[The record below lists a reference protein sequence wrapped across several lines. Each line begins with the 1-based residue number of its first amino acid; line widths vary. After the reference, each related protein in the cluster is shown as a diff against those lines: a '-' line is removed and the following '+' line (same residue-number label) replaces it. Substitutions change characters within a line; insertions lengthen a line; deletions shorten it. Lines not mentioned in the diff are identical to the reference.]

1 MTTRSPARCLAG
13 HTRAL
18 LAAGLLPVAIG
29 IACSSEELADS
40 TSEGRGT
47 AEPTACDH
55 IDTELAP
62 AKALTRCLM
71 PSVAY
76 VETPAGSGSGMV
88 VERDGETYLLTNLH
102 VVAPD
107 PVARVVLPGD
117 EPEELDDVEVVG
129 VDKLTD
135 IALLGPIDTDRL
147 PVRLED
153 PGVEKG
159 DDVFLVGYP
168 GETEEEPEPTIT
180 SGIVSRRRTNSTFEL
195 DYVQTDASISGG
207 QSGGALA
214 DAEGDVIGVSGLGF
228 AEEFALAIAAPDVD
242 DAIERILDDGGDEYW
257 TYPPAEDR
265 EPATSGSARLADSYS
280 AAYLYLPA
288 DPAGVQLDLRV
299 SSDAAPAAIVVDDY
313 DTGENIFVDRAG
325 VAAMLGLGPDAS
337 EDEISSAIDDFGLT
351 VGDPVEPGHWVVAI
365 PPDTPASV
373 TLGVIEDRPS
383 RLTWTASPGMHIYAD
398 RVVDQPLELGEPVDG
413 ELDLLEGSATYTVEL
428 EADTTYQVSVAS
440 NENDPELTIIAP
452 GESATAG
459 WLAAD
464 SGGIYGYDVDEE
476 FTAEVSGPHTIV
488 VENWGGASMVYRLEI
503 AEVGGD

>member
-1 MTTRSPARCLAG
+1 MTTRSPAHRLAG
-13 HTRAL
+13 RTRTLLAVAL
-18 LAAGLLPVAIG
+18 LANTVGV
-29 IACSSEELADS
+29 ACSAGELAES
-40 TSEGRGT
+40 TSGERGG

-55 IDTELAP
+55 PDTELSP

-76 VETPAGSGSGMV
+76 VETSSGSGSAMV
-88 VERDGETYLLTNLH
+88 VERDREQYLLTNLH
-102 VVAPD
+102 VVAPEST
-107 PVARVVLPGD
+107 ARVVLPGD

-135 IALLGPIDTDRL
+135 IALLGPVETDRL

-159 DDVFLVGYP
+159 DEVFLIGYP

-214 DAEGDVIGVSGLGF
+214 DADGDVVGVSGLGF
-228 AEEFALAIAAPDVD
+228 ADEFALAIAAPDVE
-242 DAIERILDDGGDEYW
+242 DAIGRILDEGGDEYW
-257 TYPPAEDR
+257 TYPPSDDR
-265 EPATSGSARLADSYS
+265 APATSGSARLADSYS
-280 AAYLYLPA
+280 AAFFYLPA

-299 SSDAAPAAIVVDDY
+299 SSDAAPATITVDDY

-325 VAAMLGLGPDAS
+325 VAALAGLGPDAS
-337 EDEISSAIDDFGLT
+337 EEEIASAISDFELT
-351 VGDPVEPGHWVVAI
+351 VGDPVDPGHWVVAV

-373 TLGVIEDRPS
+373 SLGVVEDRPS
-383 RLTWTASPGMHIYAD
+383 QLTWTASPGVHTYAD
-398 RVVDQPLELGEPVDG
+398 RVVDQRLELGEPVDG

-440 NENDPELTIIAP
+440 NENDPELTIAAP
-452 GESATAG
+452 GETTTAG

-476 FTAEVSGPHTIV
+476 FTAEVSGPHTVV
-488 VENWGGASMVYRLEI
+488 VENYGGASMVYRLEI
-503 AEVGGD
+503 VETGGD